1 MYRPH
6 REQAQLLQGISVG
19 HRMGQHPK
27 STVGAKLAR
36 DGCLTFNKDAGCTGL
51 IASRL
56 TPTRDL
62 CRAQNWAIPKINCR
76 SEPARDGCL
85 TFNKDAGCTGLIASR
100 LTPTRDPC
108 RARNWVTPQNP
119 LWEQSLLAM
128 AAQHS
133 TNLLNVPPSSR
144 ASSAPTGINVG
155 HEIGQ
160 HPKSTVGAKLARDGC
175 STFNKSAECTAVI
188 ASKLGSHRG
197 SVSGTEWGNTQ
208 NPLWE

>member
-27 STVGAKLAR
+27 STVGAKL
-36 DGCLTFNKDAGCTGL
+36 
-51 IASRL
+51 
-56 TPTRDL
+56 
-62 CRAQNWAIPKINCR
+62 
-76 SEPARDGCL
+76 ARDGCL

-144 ASSAPTGINVG
+144 ASSAPTEDQCRAQNGAT
-155 HEIGQ
+155 
-160 HPKSTVGAKLARDGC
+160 PKIHCGSEPARDGY
-175 STFNKSAECTAVI
+175 STFNKSVECTALI

-197 SVSGTEWGNTQ
+197 SVSGADLGDAQ
-208 NPLWE
+208 SPL